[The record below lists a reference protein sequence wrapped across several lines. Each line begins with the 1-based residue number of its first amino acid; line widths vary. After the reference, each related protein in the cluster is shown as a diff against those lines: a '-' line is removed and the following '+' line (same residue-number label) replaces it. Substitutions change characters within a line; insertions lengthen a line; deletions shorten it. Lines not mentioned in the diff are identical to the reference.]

1 MRALPEDGATI
12 AAELREAAAA
22 VDVLTHPA
30 LARML
35 REYALTIE
43 SSQPWRTQPFDKAS
57 GQAWALLMWSAGGL
71 LRIAQE
77 VARHA
82 EA

>member
-1 MRALPEDGATI
+1 MRALPRDSGTM

-35 REYALTIE
+35 TEYALTIE
-43 SSQPWRTQPFDKAS
+43 SSDQDGHSA
-57 GQAWALLMWSAGGL
+57 QAWAVLLWSAGGL
-71 LRIAQE
+71 LRIAQD